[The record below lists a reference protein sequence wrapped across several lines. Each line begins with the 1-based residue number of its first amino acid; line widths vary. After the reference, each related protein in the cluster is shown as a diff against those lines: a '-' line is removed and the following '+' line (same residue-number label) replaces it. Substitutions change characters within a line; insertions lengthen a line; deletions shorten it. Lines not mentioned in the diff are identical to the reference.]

1 MEPRER
7 LSEGHGG
14 HAWSEAAALA
24 RVAREVAHLSTKNAT
39 HTDKVMVVL
48 ERCAAGIGLTL
59 PHWPDR
65 ARLCDHQNPL
75 TLGSDTELLKYCGK
89 RLEVVHGEDTSNGW
103 AYTHALGKLKA
114 YQALLVTEQA
124 FSNVPLADL
133 EQAALE
139 KLMPPLALDREA
151 PPAAAESTKEATAE
165 GAKVTTVA
173 TGEHATAAPP
183 AEPSRLR
190 CRRRRRDGRGADERG
205 AVAEPAPMAVEPASL
220 LDAERRVLAE
230 PEAAEAPPA
239 PDAPAP
245 APAAARPALAVE
257 TAPAA
262 PAAAAPVVTPTDA
275 LARLAEMEAKAKERF
290 AALDAEDEARRQKK
304 REEQDAKAAARAEA
318 AAARKAAKEDAAE
331 DAESDEDED
340 APGDAS
346 DEDFED
352 APPPKPKKTKAAAP
366 KDEEEEPVETEV
378 VMRKMNPFIYFS
390 QQKRAAVKAEVEAS
404 IDAEATPQER
414 NREVLARIGALWK
427 ALSDADKQKWK
438 DEAPEKETTVKKKKK
453 KSTGGTPKG
462 AKKEA
467 KAAATAEKMKEAED
481 DGEPKLKK
489 QSGYMYHNAQN
500 REAAKAAV
508 AAAEPDLPA
517 KEANQAVMKK
527 LAEMWGAL
535 DDAAKQKYKDD
546 APMVEVKAKAPK
558 EPKEPKPPKAPKAAK
573 HLFQSKPDGKKQ
585 TSMMSFFA
593 KKA

>member
-1 MEPRER
+1 M
-7 LSEGHGG
+7 
-14 HAWSEAAALA
+14 
-24 RVAREVAHLSTKNAT
+24 
-39 HTDKVMVVL
+39 
-48 ERCAAGIGLTL
+48 
-59 PHWPDR
+59 
-65 ARLCDHQNPL
+65 
-75 TLGSDTELLKYCGK
+75 
-89 RLEVVHGEDTSNGW
+89 
-103 AYTHALGKLKA
+103 
-114 YQALLVTEQA
+114 
-124 FSNVPLADL
+124 
-133 EQAALE
+133 
-139 KLMPPLALDREA
+139 
-151 PPAAAESTKEATAE
+151 
-165 GAKVTTVA
+165 
-173 TGEHATAAPP
+173 
-183 AEPSRLR
+183 
-190 CRRRRRDGRGADERG
+190 
-205 AVAEPAPMAVEPASL
+205 
-220 LDAERRVLAE
+220 
-230 PEAAEAPPA
+230 
-239 PDAPAP
+239 
-245 APAAARPALAVE
+245 E

-262 PAAAAPVVTPTDA
+262 AAPAPVVTPTDA

-346 DEDFED
+346 DEDFEA

-438 DEAPEKETTVKKKKK
+438 DEAPEKETTVKKRKK

-467 KAAATAEKMKEAED
+467 KAAATAEKLKGEADD

>member
-1 MEPRER
+1 
-7 LSEGHGG
+7 
-14 HAWSEAAALA
+14 
-24 RVAREVAHLSTKNAT
+24 
-39 HTDKVMVVL
+39 
-48 ERCAAGIGLTL
+48 
-59 PHWPDR
+59 
-65 ARLCDHQNPL
+65 
-75 TLGSDTELLKYCGK
+75 
-89 RLEVVHGEDTSNGW
+89 
-103 AYTHALGKLKA
+103 
-114 YQALLVTEQA
+114 
-124 FSNVPLADL
+124 
-133 EQAALE
+133 
-139 KLMPPLALDREA
+139 
-151 PPAAAESTKEATAE
+151 
-165 GAKVTTVA
+165 
-173 TGEHATAAPP
+173 
-183 AEPSRLR
+183 
-190 CRRRRRDGRGADERG
+190 
-205 AVAEPAPMAVEPASL
+205 
-220 LDAERRVLAE
+220 
-230 PEAAEAPPA
+230 
-239 PDAPAP
+239 
-245 APAAARPALAVE
+245 
-257 TAPAA
+257 
-262 PAAAAPVVTPTDA
+262 
-275 LARLAEMEAKAKERF
+275 
-290 AALDAEDEARRQKK
+290 
-304 REEQDAKAAARAEA
+304 
-318 AAARKAAKEDAAE
+318 
-331 DAESDEDED
+331 
-340 APGDAS
+340 
-346 DEDFED
+346 
-352 APPPKPKKTKAAAP
+352 
-366 KDEEEEPVETEV
+366 
-378 VMRKMNPFIYFS
+378 MRKMNPFIYYS
-390 QQKRAAVKAEVEAS
+390 QQKRAAVKAEDAAS

-467 KAAATAEKMKEAED
+467 KAAATAEKMKSEAED